1 MEHKQRSDMFWKVLS
16 VTLLVALAGLAAVVL
31 WQGQNPRY
39 IYYERGNQA
48 KSELAAL
55 APNANVNH
63 DSIYWIA
70 DLAEKSLPFVVNIE
84 TKFEAPQQSAQDPKQ
99 QKDAQ
104 DFMNQWQEM
113 LPEPFKNMP
122 APENGQQQYQLPE
135 DHPPVGGTGS
145 GFIIREDG
153 YIVTNAHVVES
164 ADSFTV
170 RFSDGTEKDAK
181 LIGADR
187 YKDIA
192 VLKVE
197 GEKLPVAVL
206 GDSEAARVGEPV
218 VAIGSPLGYQQS
230 VTSGIISMNKRTL
243 ADLGRQNDVRRPQ
256 EYIQT
261 DAAINQ
267 GNSGGPL
274 LNANGEVI
282 GVNQAIVRW
291 ESNGAMFGNPV
302 PVEGIGFAIPINA
315 VKSSIEQI
323 VQHGKVIYPG
333 IQAAVI
339 SVEDF
344 LKLEPNVKLEVNK
357 GVFVRTVTTGGPAD
371 RAGIKAGDVIL
382 TLNGVEMQSGQGL
395 IEEIQRHNVGE
406 RLTLRV
412 ARQGGKTQE
421 DVTVVLGELDTSEV
435 QIE

>member
-1 MEHKQRSDMFWKVLS
+1 MEQKSRGDTFWKVFS
-16 VTLLVALAGLAAVVL
+16 VVLLVVLAGLATFVIWRGRSPQYV
-31 WQGQNPRY
+31 
-39 IYYERGNQA
+39 YYEHSGSQA
-48 KSELAAL
+48 KSEFAAL
-55 APNANVNH
+55 APNLEVDH

-84 TKFEAPQQSAQDPKQ
+84 TKIDLGKPDNDGEQ
-99 QKDAQ
+99 AQ
-104 DFMNQWQEM
+104 DFMQQWQEM
-113 LPEPFKNMP
+113 LPEPFQNMP
-122 APENGQQQYQLPE
+122 EGHQFQMPE

-153 YIVTNAHVVES
+153 YIVTNAHVVQD
-164 ADSFTV
+164 ADAFTV
-170 RFSDGTEKDAK
+170 RFSDGTEKDAE
-181 LIGADR
+181 LVGTDP

-192 VLKVE
+192 VLKVD
-197 GEKLPVAVL
+197 GKDLPVAAL
-206 GDSEAARVGEPV
+206 GDSEASRVGEPV

-243 ADLGRQNDVRRPQ
+243 EDLGRQNDVRRPQ
-256 EYIQT
+256 QYIQT

-274 LNANGEVI
+274 LNADGEVI

-291 ESNGAMFGNPV
+291 ENGGMFTNPV

-315 VKSSIEQI
+315 VKSSIEDI
-323 VQHGKVIYPG
+323 VQHGKVVYPG

-344 LKLEPNVKLEVNK
+344 LKLEPNVELDAKE
-357 GVFVRTVTTGGPAD
+357 GVFVRSVVTGGPAD

-382 TLNGVEMQSGQGL
+382 SINDEKMITGQQL
-395 IEEIQRHNVGE
+395 IEEIQRHDVGE
-406 RLTLRV
+406 RLTVRV
-412 ARQGGKTQE
+412 ARQGGSTQE
-421 DVTVVLGELDTSEV
+421 DVTVVLGELDTSQVEI
-435 QIE
+435 Q